1 MSGARKSS
9 HSNSKL
15 STLVEVATRTQ
26 EREREDSKPLN
37 VQDAACEMTVSRKG
51 LMRWQ
56 EDDPSLRKFQDVKGE
71 VNRVKYLVTYKK
83 LKGILYSVRQRKD
96 IPGKTGKQIWFVS
109 YLELER
115 WMWLTIPYVEDIWG

>member
-26 EREREDSKPLN
+26 ERAREDSKPLN
-37 VQDAACEMTVSRKG
+37 VQDAACKMAVSRKG

-96 IPGKTGKQIWFVS
+96 TLGKTGKQIWFAS

-115 WMWLTIPYVEDIWG
+115 WMWLTIPYVENI